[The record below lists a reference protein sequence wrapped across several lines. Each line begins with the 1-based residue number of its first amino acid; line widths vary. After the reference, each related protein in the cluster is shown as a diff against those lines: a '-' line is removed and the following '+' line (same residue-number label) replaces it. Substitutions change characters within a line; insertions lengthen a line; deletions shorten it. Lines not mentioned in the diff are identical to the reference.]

1 MNNEISILTPVFGR
15 SKFFPLWVMNL
26 RHQDY
31 PHELLTVIVD
41 ECTDKDTPVFC
52 KDIGYLEKLIHP
64 MKLIYHTCGRRRT
77 IGEKRNHLVKMCK
90 TKTFCFM
97 DSDDMYMPTYVSH
110 SYKMLKQNKVGL
122 VGSDK
127 MVFTFP
133 KHDFKLTAI
142 DCKDNISMI
151 HEATMMATK
160 KFFNSTCKF
169 KKNSRGEGVNLFEGL
184 KEHQVFITD
193 IRMLMICLVH
203 DDNTVDKDRF
213 NPETLGN
220 LDFEL
225 DDDMKNFIK
234 SILN

>member
-1 MNNEISILTPVFGR
+1 
-15 SKFFPLWVMNL
+15 
-26 RHQDY
+26 
-31 PHELLTVIVD
+31 
-41 ECTDKDTPVFC
+41 
-52 KDIGYLEKLIHP
+52 
-64 MKLIYHTCGRRRT
+64 
-77 IGEKRNHLVKMCK
+77 
-90 TKTFCFM
+90 M